1 MRRKKFK
8 VIWGRLF
15 TMIGCSVSIYTYAES
30 LEINEKITVTATR
43 QPIAITQADS
53 SVSIIDSSEI
63 DEVGHQHINQL
74 FHSVPGGWISRG
86 NGQEHL
92 TAIRSPV
99 FTGSGGCGA
108 FLFAQ
113 DGISLRAPGFCN
125 ANQLFDVN
133 SEQANRIEV
142 IRGPNSVFYGS
153 NAVHG
158 LINVISADV
167 EGVQNTVAVDAGGY
181 GFHRLKG
188 TFSRGTKDAGFAIL
202 GNITDDDGY
211 QNDSGFKQQ
220 KFDLIHQQA
229 IGRWQVKNVLSYAN
243 LDQDTA
249 GFIQGELSYKDD
261 DLRRVNLRSRRQRQ
275 MCIRDRCPQSVA
287 N

>member
-92 TAIRSPV
+92 ICDPLT
-99 FTGSGGCGA
+99 
-108 FLFAQ
+108 
-113 DGISLRAPGFCN
+113 
-125 ANQLFDVN
+125 
-133 SEQANRIEV
+133 
-142 IRGPNSVFYGS
+142 
-153 NAVHG
+153 
-158 LINVISADV
+158 
-167 EGVQNTVAVDAGGY
+167 
-181 GFHRLKG
+181 GFHPVPERLWR
-188 TFSRGTKDAGFAIL
+188 FSVCTRWNFVKSSWIL
-202 GNITDDDGY
+202 
-211 QNDSGFKQQ
+211 
-220 KFDLIHQQA
+220 
-229 IGRWQVKNVLSYAN
+229 
-243 LDQDTA
+243 
-249 GFIQGELSYKDD
+249 
-261 DLRRVNLRSRRQRQ
+261 QR
-275 MCIRDRCPQSVA
+275 
-287 N
+287 